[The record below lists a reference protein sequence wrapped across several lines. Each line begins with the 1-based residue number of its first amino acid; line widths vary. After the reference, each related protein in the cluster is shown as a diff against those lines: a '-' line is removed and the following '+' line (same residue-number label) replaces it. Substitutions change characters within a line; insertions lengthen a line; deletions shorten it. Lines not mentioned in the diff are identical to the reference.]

1 MQLLHGRRPCLL
13 STIIISNWTGEKKR
27 EGIIGVCVYNSITC
41 LILRRKD
48 TINIFFIDQ
57 R

>member
-48 TINIFFIDQ
+48 TIDIFFIDQ